1 MNLLRLL
8 RLLGALACA
17 IVPSL
22 RASPD
27 AAHAGTKT
35 YTATAPDGVTLAIQE
50 TGNLDGTPI
59 IFIHG
64 LLGSHLSW
72 DAQLG
77 SADLGR
83 FRLITYDLRGHGLS
97 GKPTD
102 AAAYHDGRRW
112 AQDLAAVIEAS
123 HARHP
128 VLVGWS
134 LGGVVISNYLAAFG
148 DGQIAGAVYVA
159 GAIELKPALLVP
171 HPDVYRDMTA
181 EDLRTHLDGERT
193 FLGLC
198 FHTPP
203 DATTFARLLA
213 NAALASWEMQRA
225 VPTMTVDAPAGL
237 GATRKPVLLLYGERD
252 ALVQAEPTIARA
264 VEINPHAQSQ
274 CYAQS
279 GHAPFLEEPER
290 FNRDL
295 AAFVDAAA
303 GR

>member
-1 MNLLRLL
+1 M
-8 RLLGALACA
+8 
-17 IVPSL
+17 
-22 RASPD
+22 
-27 AAHAGTKT
+27 
-35 YTATAPDGVTLAIQE
+35 
-50 TGNLDGTPI
+50 
-59 IFIHG
+59 
-64 LLGSHLSW
+64 
-72 DAQLG
+72 G

-102 AAAYHDGRRW
+102 AAYHDGRRW
-112 AQDLAAVIEAS
+112 AQDLATVIEAA
-123 HARHP
+123 HVRGA

-134 LGGVVISNYLAAFG
+134 LGGVVISDYLAAFG

-159 GAIELKPALLVP
+159 GVVELKPDLLVP
-171 HPDVYRDMTA
+171 HPEVYRDMTA
-181 EDLRTHLDGERT
+181 DDLRTHLDGERT

-225 VPTMTVDAPAGL
+225 VPTMPVDAAAGL
-237 GATRKPVLLLYGERD
+237 GATHKPVLLLYGGYD
-252 ALVQAEPTIARA
+252 ALLQSGPSIARA
-264 VEINPHAQSQ
+264 TELNPRVRSQ
-274 CYAQS
+274 IYAQS

-295 AAFVDAAA
+295 AAFVAAVP

>member
-1 MNLLRLL
+1 M
-8 RLLGALACA
+8 
-17 IVPSL
+17 
-22 RASPD
+22 
-27 AAHAGTKT
+27 
-35 YTATAPDGVTLAIQE
+35 
-50 TGNLDGTPI
+50 
-59 IFIHG
+59 
-64 LLGSHLSW
+64 
-72 DAQLG
+72 
-77 SADLGR
+77 
-83 FRLITYDLRGHGLS
+83 
-97 GKPTD
+97 
-102 AAAYHDGRRW
+102 
-112 AQDLAAVIEAS
+112 
-123 HARHP
+123 
-128 VLVGWS
+128 LVGWS

-303 GR
+303 EGYTEAISCAVRTSSWCRPAMSSISAREETCESWPRRLRPPSMPRV